1 LVTGERATIKRSD
14 NDPWTL
20 SSLRAGDHSAFRNLV
35 IDLNPLLL
43 RIAKMYLPG
52 ALAQEVV
59 QETWLA
65 VVRSIDKFEER
76 SSLKTWILRIMM
88 NKTRTLAQRESKI
101 IPFAAMGFDGERAGP
116 AVGYDRFEQTGEYA
130 GHWAEPPLAWN
141 LPAEKAEQAELRGVI
156 DAAIADLPVSQ
167 RQVVEMRDVHGWDP
181 EDICN
186 ALCISAVNQR
196 VLLHR
201 GRSTVRVSI
210 ERYLFDE

>member
-1 LVTGERATIKRSD
+1 MNGERATIERAD
-14 NDPWTL
+14 EDHGWTL

-43 RIAKMYLPG
+43 RVARMYLPG
-52 ALAQEVV
+52 ALAEEVV

-65 VVRSIDKFEER
+65 VVRSIGKFEER

-101 IPFAAMGFDGERAGP
+101 IPFAAMGFDGERTRP
-116 AVGYDRFEQTGEYA
+116 AVGYDRFERTGEYA

-141 LPAEKAEQAELRGVI
+141 LPAEKVEQAELRAVI
-156 DAAIADLPVSQ
+156 EAAIADLPVSQ
-167 RQVVEMRDVHGWDP
+167 RAVVEMRDVHGWDS
-181 EDICN
+181 EDVCK

-201 GRSTVRVSI
+201 GRSTVRSSI
-210 ERYLFDE
+210 ERYLADE

>member
-1 LVTGERATIKRSD
+1 MTGERATIDRTD
-14 NDPWTL
+14 EDGAWTL

-43 RIAKMYLPG
+43 RVARMYLPG
-52 ALAQEVV
+52 ALAEEVV

-65 VVRSIDKFEER
+65 VVRSIGKFEER
-76 SSLKTWILRIMM
+76 SSLKTWIFRIMM
-88 NKTRTLAQRESKI
+88 NNTRTLAQRESKI
-101 IPFAAMGFDGERAGP
+101 IPFAAMGFDGERTSP
-116 AVGYDRFEQTGEYA
+116 AVGYDRFERTGEYA
-130 GHWAEPPLAWN
+130 GHWSELPPAWN
-141 LPAEKAEQAELRGVI
+141 LPAEKVEQAELRGVI

-167 RQVVEMRDVHGWDP
+167 REVVEMRDVHGWDP

-201 GRSTVRVSI
+201 GRTTVRSSI
-210 ERYLFDE
+210 ERYLADE